1 MIKNKFSFILGM
13 ILLLLAIYQ
22 IIDVLFISSFEVKTL
37 IGGIAFFILGLFHS
51 LRSVGKILEH
61 W

>member
-13 ILLLLAIYQ
+13 ILLLLAVYQ

-37 IGGIAFFILGLFHS
+37 IVGIAFFILGLFHS
-51 LRSVGKILEH
+51 LRSVGKTPEH